1 MYLWTVSAIGDVNLD
16 PWFPGLRLLFP
27 DPTPIYCNFP
37 LDTHLKLRSN
47 PSPMETL
54 NLSESTP
61 RGDGRLKSLFWPTIH
76 SATDVDSLGT
86 QGYWVCTLVAVIST
100 ALLLAISQPIA
111 AVATFLM
118 YYAGGVGVRERSPYA
133 AAAVLLMSL
142 AEIVASGPS
151 IPRIIFAALFL
162 SNLRGTWIAAGWK
175 SDSEEADLPPRLNE
189 TLGDKLADQFPKW
202 LWPKLRILYYIFSFG
217 MLALVVAG
225 LIIESRAVQK

>member
-1 MYLWTVSAIGDVNLD
+1 
-16 PWFPGLRLLFP
+16 
-27 DPTPIYCNFP
+27 
-37 LDTHLKLRSN
+37 
-47 PSPMETL
+47 METL

-100 ALLLAISQPIA
+100 ALLLAMSQPIA

-202 LWPKLRILYYIFSFG
+202 LWPKIRILYYIFC
-217 MLALVVAG
+217 VWDAG
-225 LIIESRAVQK
+225 VGGCRLDYWESSRPRINHESDGRMAHPSAGGSKPAHDQFR